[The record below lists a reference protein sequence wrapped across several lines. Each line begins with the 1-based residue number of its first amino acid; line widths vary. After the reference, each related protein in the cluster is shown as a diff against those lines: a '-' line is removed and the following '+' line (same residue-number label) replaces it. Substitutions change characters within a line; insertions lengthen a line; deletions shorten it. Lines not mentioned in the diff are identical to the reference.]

1 MILRE
6 AGGHGASSAS
16 DACSAALAWLAHELC
31 RAEAWDEGIEAARNA
46 CVAGA
51 SLAAGAI
58 AAAAYYDNPLTG
70 APALRE
76 CIERVGPLP
85 LELEAWREALTPRPQ
100 PACDGRP
107 ATLGFGF
114 VAPGRQEV
122 FFAALARWVERA
134 PSAPRSRFLL
144 AHRAIFEPLAGALNA
159 AGLAAF
165 ACLDCGLDGAAAERR
180 FLLFKL
186 ESALDEAQKAQ
197 RAGLR
202 AIPFDGVRYVYEG
215 TLPAPRPRDRQAL
228 LRRLGLDEGLDDE

>member
-1 MILRE
+1 VSPHE
-6 AGGHGASSAS
+6 GSGT
-16 DACSAALAWLAHELC
+16 AAPERSGLAWLAHELC

-76 CIERVGPLP
+76 CMERVGPQALA
-85 LELEAWREALTPRPQ
+85 LDAWREALAPRPH
-100 PACDGRP
+100 PAADGHP
-107 ATLGFGF
+107 VAPGFGF
-114 VAPGRQEV
+114 VGPGREGV
-122 FFAALARWVERA
+122 FFGALERWVERV

-144 AHRAIFEPLAGALNA
+144 AHRAVIEPLAGALNA
-159 AGLAAF
+159 AGLAAL
-165 ACLDCGLDGAAAERR
+165 ACLDCGLDADAAERR
-180 FLLFKL
+180 FLLLKL

-202 AIPFDGVRYVYEG
+202 SIPFDGIRYVYEG
-215 TLPAPRPRDRQAL
+215 TLPAPRARDRQAL
-228 LRRLGLDEGLDDE
+228 LRHLGLDERLDHA

>member
-1 MILRE
+1 MSSN
-6 AGGHGASSAS
+6 AGGGGAA
-16 DACSAALAWLAHELC
+16 DPRAQELAWLAHELG

-76 CIERVGPLP
+76 CLERVGPLP
-85 LELEAWREALTPRPQ
+85 LALEAWREALTPRPH
-100 PACDGRP
+100 PAADGHP
-107 ATLGFGF
+107 VTPGFGF
-114 VAPGRQEV
+114 VGPGRDGV
-122 FFAALARWVERA
+122 FFGALARWVERA
-134 PSAPRSRFLL
+134 STAPRSRFLL
-144 AHRAIFEPLAGALNA
+144 AHRAVFEPLAGALNA

-165 ACLDCGLDGAAAERR
+165 ACLDSGLDTDAAERR
-180 FLLFKL
+180 FLSFKL

-202 AIPFDGVRYVYEG
+202 SIPFDGVRYVYEG
-215 TLPAPRPRDRQAL
+215 TLPAPRTRDRQAL
-228 LRRLGLDEGLDDE
+228 LRRLGLDEGLDHG

>member
-1 MILRE
+1 VTSRE
-6 AGGHGASSAS
+6 EWGGSA
-16 DACSAALAWLAHELC
+16 AEARAPALAWLARELA

-58 AAAAYYDNPLTG
+58 VAAAYYDNPLTG

-85 LELEAWREALTPRPQ
+85 LTLETWREALAPRPH
-100 PACDGRP
+100 PAFDGHP
-107 ATLGFGF
+107 VSPGFGF
-114 VAPGRQEV
+114 LGPGREGV
-122 FFAALARWVERA
+122 FFAALSRWVERT

-144 AHRAIFEPLAGALNA
+144 AQRAALEPLTGALNA

-165 ACLDCGLDGAAAERR
+165 ACLDCGLDGDAAERC

-202 AIPFDGVRYVYEG
+202 AIPFNGIRYVYEG
-215 TLPAPRPRDRQAL
+215 TLPAPRARDRQAL
-228 LRRLGLDEGLDDE
+228 LRRLGLDEGLDHA